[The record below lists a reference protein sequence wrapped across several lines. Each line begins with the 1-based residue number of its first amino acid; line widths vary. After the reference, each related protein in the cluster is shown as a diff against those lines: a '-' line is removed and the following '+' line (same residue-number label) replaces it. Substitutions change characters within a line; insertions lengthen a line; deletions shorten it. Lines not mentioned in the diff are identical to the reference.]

1 MFFLACEYLSY
12 ILMKNKIKNVP
23 YNLCVLCG
31 NCNSSKKDKY
41 PEEFYSKEKLE
52 KLYLIKGI
60 NHATT
65 SRNNHGH
72 CD

>member
-1 MFFLACEYLSY
+1 
-12 ILMKNKIKNVP
+12 MKNKIKNVP